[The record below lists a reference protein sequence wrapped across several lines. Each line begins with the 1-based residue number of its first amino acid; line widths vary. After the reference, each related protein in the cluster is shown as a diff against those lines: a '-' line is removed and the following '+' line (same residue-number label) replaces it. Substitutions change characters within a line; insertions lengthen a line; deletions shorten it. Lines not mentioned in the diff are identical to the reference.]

1 MTLSFITDEFHPKY
15 AIDKEGLDQYLHIH
29 PKNIQISSKKEI
41 FDVFN

>member
-1 MTLSFITDEFHPKY
+1 MTLRFIIDEFHAKY
-15 AIDKEGLDQYLHIH
+15 AINKEELDQYLHIH